1 MLPDMFLS
9 YILQMFFKCILII
22 IYIHVYDIFH
32 LTRNKK
38 KQGNRI
44 NPALLLH
51 KENGYYGRCVLSL
64 VFPV

>member
-1 MLPDMFLS
+1 MFLS